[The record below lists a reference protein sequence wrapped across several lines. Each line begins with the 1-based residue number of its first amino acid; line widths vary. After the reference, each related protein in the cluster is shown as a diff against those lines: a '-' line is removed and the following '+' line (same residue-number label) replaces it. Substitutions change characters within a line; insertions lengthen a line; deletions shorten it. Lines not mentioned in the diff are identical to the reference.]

1 VFNWE
6 KVGIDIS
13 KVRGGK
19 AFCPRCH
26 DRRKDKKDRSLFVN
40 QVTGVYRCFY
50 HDCLFKG
57 CVADKPQKIMKK
69 EFTPP
74 VPRPQYVGDR
84 ALAWFENNRKIS
96 NNTLLRMK
104 ITESQEWFGKG
115 EKQTAICF
123 NYFRDGKLVNIKFR
137 TGDKKFKMSS
147 GAELIPYNLDA
158 AKDEKELYWV
168 EGEID
173 ALTCIE
179 CGIYNVV
186 SVPNGA
192 TGESSK
198 LEYIDNSWKEI
209 EHIQKHI
216 ICVDDDEA
224 GRKLREAL
232 SFRLGAEKC
241 YFIKY
246 PEEVVVNDKGEV
258 RTCKDLNEVLV
269 NLGKEKVREVVANL
283 EQPKIAGVHYVED
296 VAEEIFDVFA
306 NGRIVGET
314 THLPEFDKRFRWK
327 RGDINL
333 VFGHGNFGKTQFWI
347 HLMVIKSM
355 YDGWRWAIFCP
366 ENYPATDFYIDVI
379 EMYAGKHIDDRM
391 NNKMSADELNE
402 AIEFFH
408 EHFIY
413 VYPDDVQ
420 SLENI
425 HTIFRGLIL
434 KHGIDGVLIDPWNQL
449 DHIIDS
455 REDLY
460 LSKALKE
467 VKKFALVNGISYNII
482 AHPKTVPPNK
492 DNELPKLQ
500 VFHISGGPT
509 WRAKCDNILSVER
522 PDWYRDKKS
531 GWVQVET
538 HKIKRIRTGGSLG
551 TCDFDYFLKASR
563 YQERGVDVFVCDP
576 KRAARATSSHN
587 PDNITQAEISNQWLP
602 YKDAPDTEAP
612 F

>member
-1 VFNWE
+1 MFNWE
-6 KVGIDIS
+6 KAGIDITN
-13 KVRGGK
+13 VRGGK
-19 AFCPRCH
+19 AFCPKCH
-26 DRRKDKKDRSLFVN
+26 DTRKDKRDRSLSVN
-40 QVTGVYRCFY
+40 LQNGVYNCHY
-50 HDCLFKG
+50 HGCEFKG
-57 CVADKPQKIMKK
+57 SVMERPQKIIKK
-69 EFTPP
+69 DFTPP
-74 VPRPQYVGDR
+74 VPRPQKVSDKM
-84 ALAWFENNRKIS
+84 LKWFEDVRKIS

-104 ITESQEWFGKG
+104 ITESEEWFG
-115 EKQTAICF
+115 EKMTAICF
-123 NYFRDGKLVNIKFR
+123 NYFKDDKLVNIKFR
-137 TGDKKFKMSS
+137 TGDKRFKMSA

-158 AKDEKELYWV
+158 AKGEKELLWV

-173 ALTCIE
+173 LLTCIE

-192 TGESSK
+192 SGGEGAK

-209 EHIQKHI
+209 EHIEKHI

-224 GRKLREAL
+224 GKKLKDAL
-232 SFRLGAEKC
+232 AFRLGVEKC
-241 YFIKY
+241 WFVKY
-246 PEEVVVNDKGEV
+246 PEEAVVNDKGEV
-258 RTCKDLNEVLV
+258 RRCKDLNEVLV
-269 NLGKEKVREVVANL
+269 NLGKAKVREVVANL
-283 EQPKIAGVHYVED
+283 EQQDIAGVHYIES
-296 VAEEIFDVFA
+296 VAEDIFDVFA
-306 NGRIVGET
+306 NGRVVGET
-314 THLPEFDKRFRWK
+314 THLPEFDKIFKWK
-327 RGDINL
+327 KGDINL

-347 HLMVIKSM
+347 HLMVIKSI

-366 ENYPATDFYIDVI
+366 ENFPPTDFYIDVL
-379 EMYAGKHIDDRM
+379 EMYTGKHIDDRM
-391 NNKMSADELNE
+391 SNKMSADELNE
-402 AIEFFH
+402 ALEFFQ

-413 VYPDDVQ
+413 VYPDDSQ
-420 SLENI
+420 NLENI
-425 HTIFRGLIL
+425 HSIFRSLVL
-434 KHGIDGVLIDPWNQL
+434 RHGIDGVLIDPWNQL

-467 VKKFALVNGISYNII
+467 VKRFALLNGISYNII

-509 WRAKCDNILSVER
+509 WRAKIDNILSVER
-522 PDWYRDKKS
+522 PDWYKDKQS

-538 HKIKRIRTGGSLG
+538 HKIKRVRTGGSLG
-551 TCDFDYFLKASR
+551 TCDFDYFMKHSR
-563 YQERGVDVFVCDP
+563 YQERGRDVFVCDP
-576 KRAARATSSHN
+576 KRAARVTSSHN

>member
-1 VFNWE
+1 
-6 KVGIDIS
+6 
-13 KVRGGK
+13 
-19 AFCPRCH
+19 
-26 DRRKDKKDRSLFVN
+26 
-40 QVTGVYRCFY
+40 
-50 HDCLFKG
+50 
-57 CVADKPQKIMKK
+57 
-69 EFTPP
+69 
-74 VPRPQYVGDR
+74 
-84 ALAWFENNRKIS
+84 
-96 NNTLLRMK
+96 MK
-104 ITESQEWFGKG
+104 ITESEEWFGKG

-224 GRKLREAL
+224 GRKLKEAL

-246 PEEVVVNDKGEV
+246 PEDVVVNDKGEV

-269 NLGKEKVREVVANL
+269 NFGKEKVREVVANL

-425 HTIFRGLIL
+425 HTSL
-434 KHGIDGVLIDPWNQL
+434 KNAVLESEAMAVNQ
-449 DHIIDS
+449 
-455 REDLY
+455 
-460 LSKALKE
+460 
-467 VKKFALVNGISYNII
+467 
-482 AHPKTVPPNK
+482 
-492 DNELPKLQ
+492 
-500 VFHISGGPT
+500 
-509 WRAKCDNILSVER
+509 
-522 PDWYRDKKS
+522 
-531 GWVQVET
+531 
-538 HKIKRIRTGGSLG
+538 
-551 TCDFDYFLKASR
+551 
-563 YQERGVDVFVCDP
+563 
-576 KRAARATSSHN
+576 
-587 PDNITQAEISNQWLP
+587 
-602 YKDAPDTEAP
+602 
-612 F
+612 

>member
-1 VFNWE
+1 MFNWE

-19 AFCPRCH
+19 AFCPKCH
-26 DRRKDKKDRSLFVN
+26 DLRKDKRDRSLSVN
-40 QVTGVYRCFY
+40 LENGVYNCHY
-50 HDCLFKG
+50 HGCDFKG
-57 CVADKPQKIMKK
+57 TVAERPQKFVKK
-69 EFTPP
+69 DFTPP
-74 VPRPQYVGDR
+74 LPRLQKLSDKVLG
-84 ALAWFENNRKIS
+84 WFENERKIS

-104 ITESQEWFGKG
+104 ITESEEWFGGKML
-115 EKQTAICF
+115 AICF
-123 NYFRDGKLVNIKFR
+123 NYFKDEKLVNIKFR
-137 TGDKKFKMSS
+137 TADKRFKMSA

-158 AKDEKELYWV
+158 AKGEKELYWV

-173 ALTCIE
+173 LLTCIE

-192 TGESSK
+192 SGGEGSK

-209 EHIQKHI
+209 EHIEKHI

-224 GRKLREAL
+224 GRKLKDAL
-232 SFRLGAEKC
+232 SFRLGVEKC

-246 PEEVVVNDKGEV
+246 PDDAVVNDKGEL

-269 NLGKEKVREVVANL
+269 NLGKDRVREAMSNL
-283 EQPKIAGVHYVED
+283 DQPKIAGVHYVED
-296 VAEEIFDVFA
+296 VAEDIFDVFA
-306 NGRIVGET
+306 NGRVVGET
-314 THLPEFDKRFRWK
+314 THYKDFDKVFRWK

-333 VFGHGNFGKTQFWI
+333 IFGHGNFGKTQFWV
-347 HLMVIKSM
+347 HLMLIKSM
-355 YDGWRWAIFCP
+355 YDNWRWAIFCP
-366 ENYPATDFYIDVI
+366 ENYPATDFYIDII
-379 EMYAGKHIDDRM
+379 EMYTGKHIDDRM
-391 NNKMSADELNE
+391 GNKMSAEELNE
-402 AIEFFH
+402 AIAFFH

-420 SLENI
+420 NLENI

-449 DHIIDS
+449 DHIIDN

-482 AHPKTVPPNK
+482 AHPKTVAPNK

-500 VFHISGGPT
+500 VFHIAGGVL
-509 WRAKCDNILSVER
+509 WRNKCDNILSVER
-522 PDWYRDKKS
+522 PDWYRDKQS

-538 HKIKRIRTGGSLG
+538 HKIKRVRTGGSLG
-551 TCDFDYFLKASR
+551 TCDFDYFVRASR
-563 YQERGVDVFVCDP
+563 YQERGSDLFVCDP

-587 PDNITQAEISNQWLP
+587 PENISQTDLGWKPFNDSEIG
-602 YKDAPDTEAP
+602 